1 LRDLHRDENRTVLMA
16 VNGAIPRSRML
27 AMEAMTMK
35 SSQLMNG
42 CALAIVLA
50 TLPLYANAAPSGRK
64 VFEKTCTVCHSE
76 GLSGAPRIGD
86 RDAWTPRAQKGRDA
100 LLVSVRQGKGL
111 MPPKGGNED
120 FSEEELRAAVDYI
133 LAAVKTRD

>member
-1 LRDLHRDENRTVLMA
+1 
-16 VNGAIPRSRML
+16 
-27 AMEAMTMK
+27 MK
-35 SSQLMNG
+35 SLLLKHG
-42 CALAIVLA
+42 CALAILVA
-50 TLPLYANAAPSGRK
+50 MLPLCANAAPSGRK

-86 RDAWTPRAQKGRDA
+86 RDAWTPRAQKGREA
-100 LLVSVRQGKGL
+100 LVASVRHGKGL